1 MTPGAPIPAGEDKIL
16 LEGMTFYGY
25 HGVRQAEKELGQRFV
40 VDLEVW
46 KDLAPAGHGDDLA
59 LTVNY
64 AALYRLVAGIV
75 TGPPCNLIE
84 TVAER
89 IAAAILAQFPVEAVR
104 VRVRKPEAP
113 IPGVLAGAGV
123 EILRRR

>member
-1 MTPGAPIPAGEDKIL
+1 MV
-16 LEGMTFYGY
+16 FYGY
-25 HGVRQAEKELGQRFV
+25 HGVRPAEKELGQRFI

-46 KDLAPAGHGDDLA
+46 KDLGPAGRGDDLA
-59 LTVNY
+59 QTVNY
-64 AALYRLVAGIV
+64 AALYRLAAGIV

-89 IAAAILAQFPVEAVR
+89 IAAAVLAQFPVDAVR

-113 IPGVLAGAGV
+113 IPGVLASAAV

>member
-1 MTPGAPIPAGEDKIL
+1 MI
-16 LEGMTFYGY
+16 FYGY
-25 HGVRQAEKELGQRFV
+25 HGVRQAEKEVGQRFV

-46 KDLAPAGHGDDLA
+46 KDLAPAGWSDDLA
-59 LTVNY
+59 QTVNY
-64 AALYRLVAGIV
+64 AALYQLVAGIV
-75 TGPPCNLIE
+75 TGPACNLIE

-89 IAAAILAQFPVEAVR
+89 IAAAVLAQFPVDAVR

-113 IPGVLAGAGV
+113 IPGVLAGAAV